1 MTNPIAQ
8 QLYVATSQVHK
19 GFEVLPMFLKELSGN
34 VPELAEVAKCYENV
48 NAELQKA
55 EDILKGML

>member
-19 GFEVLPMFLKELSGN
+19 GFEVLRN